1 MDGLMEVVDAYLDK
15 RLGNAKRRKDSA
27 A

>member
-1 MDGLMEVVDAYLDK
+1 MEVVDAYLDK
-15 RLGNAKRRKDSA
+15 RLGSSGKKKRRSDSA